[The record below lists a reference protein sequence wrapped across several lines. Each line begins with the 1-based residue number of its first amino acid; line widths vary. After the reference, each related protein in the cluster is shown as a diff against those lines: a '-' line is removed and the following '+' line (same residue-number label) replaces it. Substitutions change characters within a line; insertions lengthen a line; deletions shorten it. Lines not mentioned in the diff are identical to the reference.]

1 MNENNLRKCKNC
13 KLNKSLSEFSK
24 EKRTYY
30 VKKIKGEV
38 TKYYYR
44 SKCDVCT
51 KERLEIL
58 SKRRNHKGIN
68 RPDGTLAWNRI
79 LTHIQKRAKDR
90 GVNYSITKK
99 DFKIWLTKQ
108 NHICSYCG
116 YGLEEIKKLL
126 FNYFSKGTIA
136 ESKRFQ
142 IDRKNNDKS
151 IGYTL
156 ENICFAC
163 AICNSHKGDFYSHKE
178 FKEIAQKYIVPKL
191 KSVLRK

>member
-1 MNENNLRKCKNC
+1 MNNNNLRKCNSC

-24 EKRTYY
+24 EKRTYF
-30 VKKIKGEV
+30 VKKTKKYV

-44 SKCDVCT
+44 SNCDACT
-51 KERLEIL
+51 KKIL
-58 SKRRNHKGIN
+58 KIIGKRHKKVYGK
-68 RPDGTLAWNRI
+68 DGALHWNRVFKN
-79 LTHIQKRAKDR
+79 LRRRAKDR
-90 GVNYSITKK
+90 KINYNITKK
-99 DFKIWLTKQ
+99 DFIIWLAKQ

-116 YGLEEIKKLL
+116 YSLEETTKLL
-126 FNYFSKGTIA
+126 FNYLSKGTIA